1 MVTDLCCTTFCPKPA
16 ASDFKSDRHICHIY
30 LILGLSTW
38 KLQIKATPSLSW
50 QIGYSRINMTTRFN
64 YLHKWDIRFTI
75 CSLRPSMTRHRWVL
89 AAWLWIRGAPW
100 LLPRRCLSQ
109 NPLLDMSPQVELAN
123 TNVTQLPSGCHQ
135 KLCGR
140 RLPCRQKSCSDSAS
154 LFHGKRSNTSSQG
167 NTTDTA
173 SLLRILA
180 ECSCPRTIQN
190 PNNYAPQS
198 LFVSKQ
204 PLLWLWYHHILCIM

>member
-38 KLQIKATPSLSW
+38 KLQIKATPSLYW
-50 QIGYSRINMTTRFN
+50 QIGDSRINMTTRFN

-75 CSLRPSMTRHRWVL
+75 CSLRLSMTRHQWVL

-100 LLPRRCLSQ
+100 LLPEALPWSKSIAWHVATSGTGKYKRNAIAKWLS
-109 NPLLDMSPQVELAN
+109 PKTMWETPSLSTRVLLWWCFFV
-123 TNVTQLPSGCHQ
+123 LPRKEKQHKFPS
-135 KLCGR
+135 
-140 RLPCRQKSCSDSAS
+140 
-154 LFHGKRSNTSSQG
+154 

-173 SLLRILA
+173 SLLTILA
-180 ECSCPRTIQN
+180 ERSCPRTIQN
-190 PNNYAPQS
+190 PNN
-198 LFVSKQ
+198 
-204 PLLWLWYHHILCIM
+204 

>member
-38 KLQIKATPSLSW
+38 KLQIKAPPSLSW

-75 CSLRPSMTRHRWVL
+75 CSLRLSTTSVGPRSMTLNSRSTL
-89 AAWLWIRGAPW
+89 AASRGAA
-100 LLPRRCLSQ
+100 LVKIHMSS
-109 NPLLDMSPQVELAN
+109 MSPQVELAN

-135 KLCGR
+135 KLYGR
-140 RLPCRQKSCSDSAS
+140 RLPCRQECCSDSAS
-154 LFHGKRSNTSSQG
+154 LFFPGKRSNTSSQG

-173 SLLRILA
+173 SLLTILA
-180 ECSCPRTIQN
+180 ERSCPRTIQN
-190 PNNYAPQS
+190 PNN
-198 LFVSKQ
+198 
-204 PLLWLWYHHILCIM
+204 